1 MKTYEV
7 TIRATVTK
15 TYEVRA
21 VDEESAENLA
31 NEMFTVYCEG
41 PERYEL
47 DTVSVVP
54 DPYNEEADNG

>member
-21 VDEESAENLA
+21 VDEKSAEDLA
-31 NEMFTVYCEG
+31 NDMFVVSYEG
-41 PERYEL
+41 GVSERYAQDTL
-47 DTVSVVP
+47 DI
-54 DPYNEEADNG
+54 EEIVQ

>member
-21 VDEESAENLA
+21 INEDSAEDLA
-31 NEMFTVYCEG
+31 NDMFDVSY
-41 PERYEL
+41 ERGIPDKYAQ
-47 DTVSVVP
+47 DTI
-54 DPYNEEADNG
+54 EIREAEDDEDY

>member
-21 VDEESAENLA
+21 VDKESAEDLA
-31 NEMFTVYCEG
+31 NDMFDVS
-41 PERYEL
+41 YESGIPDKYAQ
-47 DTVSVVP
+47 DTI
-54 DPYNEEADNG
+54 EIQEAN

>member
-21 VDEESAENLA
+21 VNEESAEDLA
-31 NEMFTVYCEG
+31 NDMFDVAYEG
-41 PERYEL
+41 GIPDKYTQ
-47 DTVSVVP
+47 DTLKV
-54 DPYNEEADNG
+54 

>member
-21 VDEESAENLA
+21 VNEDSAEDLA
-31 NEMFTVYCEG
+31 NDMFDVSY
-41 PERYEL
+41 ERGIPDKYAQ
-47 DTVSVVP
+47 DTI
-54 DPYNEEADNG
+54 EIREAN